1 MIRVEASPI
10 PFTRRLW
17 FAAYSVASL
26 IVFATIANGQQ
37 FVNGGFELPNLG
49 PNDYSVSFPTGTGW
63 TFSGSHAGITEGSGG
78 FGLRYVGPPE
88 GNQSAYL
95 RESSSISQLVTGFE
109 IGKQYRV
116 EWAEGLSSNSGIGAA
131 LQLNLID
138 PNSHVSVIEAS
149 HLVSNALAWRENAS
163 DLFTAQSTS
172 YTFQFQ
178 SSILPDTYG
187 GPAIDNVRI
196 SSGPFNPFPMEI
208 ESQAE
213 LVSDSSLTIDV
224 LLGDQFLAR
233 AVQDNLMGTV
243 DLALLVDQS
252 NSIQQVRF
260 GADVTPVHFQAG
272 TIPIGLLGD
281 LYFQLRNPEIL
292 IGILPGGST
301 GVWLDAVN
309 GDSLPIEGMNLS
321 FLGSF
326 YYQGRGQLPLL
337 IGNEGSIDLEKLNT
351 TISSTDDFNGILV
364 NPASYTLTPTGVP
377 NQYQVDVMLD
387 INYTGPLS
395 PEYQINGRI
404 SSHIHARGL
413 VTLAVPET
421 NATVYLAIFGVLCLP
436 FVRRRR
442 GFFGNSTE

>member
-1 MIRVEASPI
+1 MSQAGASRI
-10 PFTRRLW
+10 GVRQRRW
-17 FAAYSVASL
+17 FATVSVALL
-26 IVFATIANGQQ
+26 IVSASIANGQQ

-49 PNDYSVSFPTGTGW
+49 PDGYSVSFPTGTGW
-63 TFSGSHAGITEGSGG
+63 TFSGAHSGITEGSGG
-78 FGLRYVGPPE
+78 FGLPSVGPPE

-116 EWAEGLSSNSGIGAA
+116 EWAEGLSSNSEIGAA
-131 LQLNLID
+131 LGLNLID
-138 PNSHVSVIEAS
+138 PDSHVSVIEAP
-149 HLVSNALAWRENAS
+149 HLVSNSFAWRDNAS
-163 DLFTAQSTS
+163 DVFTAQSTS
-172 YTFQFQ
+172 YTFQFL
-178 SSILPDTYG
+178 SSMLPDNYG
-187 GPAIDNVRI
+187 GPTIDNVRI
-196 SSGPFNPFPMEI
+196 ASGPFNPFPMEI

-224 LLGDQFLAR
+224 LLGDQVLAR

-292 IGILPGGST
+292 IGMLPGGST

-337 IGNEGSIDLEKLNT
+337 IGSDGSIDLNKLDT
-351 TISSTDDFNGILV
+351 TISSTDDFNSIAV

-377 NQYQVDVMLD
+377 NQYRIDVIMD
-387 INYTGPLS
+387 INYTGPLY
-395 PEYQINGRI
+395 PEYQINGQI
-404 SSHIHARGL
+404 NSHIHAQGL
-413 VTLAVPET
+413 VTLPVPET
-421 NATVYLAIFGVLCLP
+421 NAIVYLAIFGVLCFP
-436 FVRRRR
+436 FVRKRSALLS
-442 GFFGNSTE
+442 NSSK